1 MLIEGEIMVVMRL
14 VGGLVSLIKR
24 RKMMGMFEFI

>member
-24 RKMMGMFEFI
+24 RRMVMFEFT